1 MSTIKLYHFPVS
13 SPSRAA
19 VFAARIIGVPV
30 EIIILDLTKK
40 EQMNESFIKINPQHC
55 VPTLDDNG
63 FVIWESR
70 AIACYLA
77 DKYGKEDTLYPKDLQ
92 RRAVV
97 NQRLYFDSSFLYPRI
112 RAICYPII
120 FEGATEIKDK
130 LKEDLNNTLG
140 FLNQFL
146 EGNKWVAGDH
156 VTVADTAI
164 LASLTSILEVGWDIS
179 QFSNIQRWLKDS
191 ASLRGYEENLEGA
204 KAFAA
209 LFKKNFKQS
218 L

>member
-1 MSTIKLYHFPVS
+1 MSTSTIKLYHFSVS
-13 SPSRAA
+13 SPSRGALL
-19 VFAARIIGVPV
+19 AARVIGVPV
-30 EIIILDLTKK
+30 EIVIIDLMKK
-40 EQMNESFIKINPQHC
+40 EQLNESFIKINPQHC
-55 VPTLDDNG
+55 IPTLDDNG

-77 DKYGKEDTLYPKDLQ
+77 DKYGKDAIYPKDLQ

-120 FEGATEIKDK
+120 FEGVTEIKDK
-130 LKEDLNNTLG
+130 LKDELNNSLD

-146 EGNKWVAGDH
+146 DGNKWVAGDH

-164 LASLTSILEVGWDIS
+164 IASLTSILEVGWDIS
-179 QFSNIQRWLKDS
+179 NFSNIQRWLKDC
-191 ASLRGYEENLEGA
+191 ASLPGYEENLEGA
-204 KAFAA
+204 KSFGSIV
-209 LFKKNFKQS
+209 KKNLKQ
-218 L
+218 